1 MINYYNTGSP
11 LYDGIPFT
19 TYTELL
25 TLIKVSLESSTWQ
38 TIIDDIA
45 INKTLVMQGKTTND
59 HICTIK
65 FFVDSNSSNYFVIQG
80 ILDDINSP
88 ALDLEFTPNEP
99 NKLWLT
105 ADQDS
110 GVICIR
116 NKLLYSGAITF
127 GFLERFDE
135 TDADAWAIAYLNN
148 RLNHAYVAR
157 AKHDGVIWKKIG
169 SDFAEADNFTSAT
182 NNGGYQGIIDFIAIP
197 NPYIS
202 FFNTNLR
209 NAGYSAH
216 FGQVATT
223 DRPIITRRFYLE
235 GRGDVDNYESLGDNP
250 AKLYNRGFV
259 KHVANGFGK
268 IPQGKIEQDE
278 NGNRYLSVGGDG
290 WQGMKLN
297 QSQITNNEL
306 PTIFRSEAGIV
317 FSLADNLNSE
327 IKTTLLNAQ
336 WEIIAENATRLLFK
350 GKHALSENC
359 CYLRMELNSNQVIIG
374 GDAVGDESNLSPTLS
389 LSFTESVLNRLW
401 ISANQQAIA
410 LCIKDAGDNSYKGI
424 WFGFL
429 RGSNSR
435 WGFGYIKSDIN
446 SNYLLT
452 ENAWR
457 VQSISF
463 TPNFDSF
470 SSFPSATFDRLTTA
484 ATPLQYY
491 DRSDPKNSAYKAY
504 NGQINGATNQPQLD
518 FYGIV
523 EGNKSATSEAVAFG
537 TAYGLSEGEGNAPK
551 LNYLGTVYFAA
562 TGLASVGAGEI
573 VTTTTG
579 AKYMSVG
586 GNGWQGM
593 RIS

>member
-11 LYDGIPFT
+11 LYDGISFN

-25 TLIKVSLESSTWQ
+25 TLIKVSLEASTWQ
-38 TIIDDIA
+38 TIVDDIA
-45 INKTLVMQGKTTND
+45 INKTLVMQGKTPND
-59 HICTIK
+59 HLCLIK
-65 FFVDSNSSNYFVIQG
+65 FSVNSNSSNYFVLQG

-88 ALDLEFTPNEP
+88 ALELEFTSNEP

-157 AKHDGVIWKKIG
+157 SKHDGTIWKQIG
-169 SDFAEADNFTSAT
+169 SDFASADNFTSVS
-182 NNGGYQGIIDFIAIP
+182 NNGGYQGIIDFIAVA

-209 NAGYSAH
+209 NVGYSAH
-216 FGQVATT
+216 FGQVAET

-235 GRGDVDNYESLGDNP
+235 GRGSIDNYEPLGDNP

-268 IPQGKIEQDE
+268 IPQGKVEQDE

-290 WQGMKLN
+290 WQGMKIN
-297 QSQITNNEL
+297 QSQRTNNEL
-306 PTIFRSEAGIV
+306 PTIFRSESGIV
-317 FSLADNLNSE
+317 FSLADNLKSE
-327 IKTTLLNAQ
+327 IKTTLLNAE
-336 WEIIAENATRLLFK
+336 WEIIAENATRILFK
-350 GKHALSENC
+350 GKHDSTENYCYFRIEFNSE
-359 CYLRMELNSNQVIIG
+359 QVMVG

-389 LSFTESVLNRLW
+389 LSFTKSVLNRLW

-410 LCIKDAGDNSYKGI
+410 LCIKNAGDNSYKGI

-429 RGSNSR
+429 RSDNPRS
-435 WGFGYIKSDIN
+435 GFGYLNSDIN
-446 SNYLLT
+446 SNFLLKN
-452 ENAWR
+452 NAWR
-457 VQSISF
+457 VQSAGF
-463 TPNFDSF
+463 TTNFDSF
-470 SSFPSATFDRLTTA
+470 CSFPSATFDRLTTA
-484 ATPLQYY
+484 ATPVQYY
-491 DRSDPKNSAYKAY
+491 DRPDTSNSAYKAY
-504 NGQINGATNQPQLD
+504 NGQVNGATNQPQLD
-518 FYGIV
+518 FYGII
-523 EGNKSATSEAVAFG
+523 EGKSSAIS
-537 TAYGLSEGEGNAPK
+537 YGLTEGEGNAPK

-562 TGLASVGAGEI
+562 TGLASINAGEI
-573 VTTTTG
+573 VTLPTG
-579 AKYMSVG
+579 AKYLSCG